1 MTLILW
7 CLQYLQQRKLE
18 RLERVSKR
26 FTGSEYF
33 PYSTVSLQLSHPTI
47 NTTMDQFL
55 FLLKTKFLDLDGVN
69 GLTLTRFPSSVSS
82 LHCFRLS
89 IRLVHR
95 LCQSFK
101 CGSLKC
107 RLSARLSAASAS
119 TSVAGLVLSVA
130 PHTLCGR
137 VVVLA
142 FSGLDVAPNLIELC
156 FIGFNLL

>member
-107 RLSARLSAASAS
+107 WKYEHRWLG
-119 TSVAGLVLSVA
+119 T
-130 PHTLCGR
+130 
-137 VVVLA
+137 
-142 FSGLDVAPNLIELC
+142 FSGSTHTVWSGRCSCLFRAWCCSQFDWA
-156 FIGFNLL
+156 LLHWF